1 MPALPWL
8 YSALLAAHLLSVAAW
23 FGALVY
29 RTFVVNVRAKVYFD
43 RRDREYEEFMLV
55 LTDGARYVVLAALVV
70 GGISGVG
77 LLALR
82 WHRLAD
88 PAWATMLLT
97 KAALYAVLFAG
108 FVYIS
113 WWLWPRRALALPA
126 EFPAEQRHSH
136 VVALVMLGLLTVAML
151 LGVAS
156 SQAVGLP

>member
-1 MPALPWL
+1 MPAPSWL
-8 YSALLAAHLLSVAAW
+8 FAALLAVHLLSVASW

-43 RRDREYEEFMLV
+43 DRDREYEEFMLV
-55 LTDGARYVVLAALVV
+55 LTDGARHVVLAALLV
-70 GGISGVG
+70 GGLSGVG

-88 PAWATMLLT
+88 PTWTTLLLA
-97 KAALYAVLFAG
+97 KFALYGVMFAG

-126 EFPAEQRHSH
+126 EFPAEQRHAQL
-136 VVALVMLGLLTVAML
+136 VALVMLGLLTLAML
-151 LGVAS
+151 LGIAS
-156 SQAVGLP
+156 TQAVGGP